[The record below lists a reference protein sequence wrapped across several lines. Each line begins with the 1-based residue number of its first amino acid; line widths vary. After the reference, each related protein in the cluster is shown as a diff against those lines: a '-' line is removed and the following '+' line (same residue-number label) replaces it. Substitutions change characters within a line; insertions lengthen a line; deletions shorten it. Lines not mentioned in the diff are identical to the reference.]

1 MLHMPTEQRG
11 QLSAWAVE
19 TYPYEGCG
27 LLLGRRD
34 GEAAHVRRV
43 RRACNLNSK
52 RARDR
57 YDLDPRD
64 YLAAEKEAAEAG
76 LEVIGIWHTH
86 PDHSAHPS
94 AVDEEAAWAGW
105 SYVILAVTSAG
116 VHELRSWRF
125 AAGRGFTEEAVW
137 P

>member
-1 MLHMPTEQRG
+1 MLHLPTDHCG
-11 QLSAWAVE
+11 QLSAWAIE
-19 TYPYEGCG
+19 TYPHEGCG

-34 GEAAHVRRV
+34 GDETRVRLV
-43 RRACNLNSK
+43 RRARNLNTE

-57 YDLDPRD
+57 YELDPQD

-86 PDHSAHPS
+86 PDHAARPS
-94 AVDEEAAWAGW
+94 PVDEEMAWAGW
-105 SYVILAVTSAG
+105 SYVILAVTADG
-116 VHELRSWRF
+116 VGELRSWRF
-125 AAGRGFTEEAVW
+125 TPGRGFTEEEVT

>member
-11 QLSAWAVE
+11 QLSAWAQE
-19 TYPYEGCG
+19 IYPDEGCG

-43 RRACNLNSK
+43 RRARNLNSK

-57 YDLDPRD
+57 YELDPRD

-86 PDHSAHPS
+86 PDRSARPS
-94 AVDEEAAWAGW
+94 PVDEKAAWAGW
-105 SYVILAVTSAG
+105 SYVILAVTSTG
-116 VHELRSWRF
+116 VHELRSWRL
-125 AAGRGFTEEAVW
+125 AARRGFTEEAVW